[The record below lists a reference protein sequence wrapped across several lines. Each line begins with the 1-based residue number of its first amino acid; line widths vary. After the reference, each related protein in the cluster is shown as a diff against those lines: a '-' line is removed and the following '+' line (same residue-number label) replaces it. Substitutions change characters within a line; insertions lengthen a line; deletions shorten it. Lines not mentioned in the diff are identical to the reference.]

1 MSGQCVAQFLCLFV
15 FFHQFTHAV
24 HIRSCVL
31 QLSLH
36 LLHVLVDDVHTEVQD
51 EVLNALAQVVFA
63 LLAFEAATELVAV
76 NAQRCRQSA
85 DFGVGM
91 LHEIAVGLEVWIL
104 GVFHCLLQY
113 LVV

>member
-1 MSGQCVAQFLCLFV
+1 M
-15 FFHQFTHAV
+15 
-24 HIRSCVL
+24 
-31 QLSLH
+31 
-36 LLHVLVDDVHTEVQD
+36 
-51 EVLNALAQVVFA
+51 LNALAQVVLA

-76 NAQRCRQSA
+76 DAQRCRQSA

-104 GVFHCLLQY
+104 GVFHCLLQN